1 LYRTLVGVVR
11 DAWRSHVRLRSA
23 FIAAWCRLSLRRLTN
38 DTTYAEAIKLVLKV
52 VRLMKAQDQ
61 SQQIADYVAELRVQF
76 KAQRNFIKLP
86 DATSIRT

>member
-1 LYRTLVGVVR
+1 
-11 DAWRSHVRLRSA
+11 
-23 FIAAWCRLSLRRLTN
+23 
-38 DTTYAEAIKLVLKV
+38 
-52 VRLMKAQDQ
+52 MKAQDQ